1 MKNMLLAAI
10 YQDVTATDISLV
22 QCKVALLEKDF
33 KEIQSED
40 QLVDKFI
47 KGLCGEF

>member
-10 YQDVTATDISLV
+10 YQDVTATDISL
-22 QCKVALLEKDF
+22 CKVALLEKDF

-40 QLVDKFI
+40 QLVDKFL